1 MIPPSEPAYRDPFAD
16 SAAYEPPPS
25 ITETK
30 PKRKSFL
37 AELPILIIIAL
48 AIAIVLKALLVQ
60 AFWIPSQSMVPTLLV
75 DDRVFVNKLM
85 AFTDLERGD
94 VVVFIS
100 PFIEADTPAEPIGTR
115 ILETIKQTFG
125 ITSTAVPDD
134 LIKRVIGLPGE
145 TIEIRDN
152 HVLVDGT
159 SIDEPYLAENVQ
171 MADMP
176 PRTLR
181 DDELWVM
188 GDNRDFSSD
197 SRRFGP
203 IKVNNVVGR
212 AFVRFW
218 PTDRWGSI

>member
-1 MIPPSEPAYRDPFAD
+1 
-16 SAAYEPPPS
+16 
-25 ITETK
+25 
-30 PKRKSFL
+30 
-37 AELPILIIIAL
+37 
-48 AIAIVLKALLVQ
+48 
-60 AFWIPSQSMVPTLLV
+60 MVPTLLV

-85 AFTDLERGD
+85 AFTDLQRGD
-94 VVVFIS
+94 VVVFVS

-115 ILETIKQTFG
+115 IVETIKQTFG

-159 SIDEPYLAENVQ
+159 SIEEPYLAENVQ

>member
-1 MIPPSEPAYRDPFAD
+1 MFRDPYAD
-16 SAAYEPPPS
+16 GSAYEPP
-25 ITETK
+25 EELADKK

-37 AELPILIIIAL
+37 AELPVLIIIAL
-48 AIAIVLKALLVQ
+48 AIAIILKALLVQ

-100 PFIEADTPAEPIGTR
+100 PFADEGAPAEPVGTR
-115 ILETIKQTFG
+115 ILETLKQTFG

-145 TIEIRDN
+145 TVEILDN
-152 HVLVDGT
+152 HVQVDGVVL
-159 SIDEPYLAENVQ
+159 DEPYLADNVQ
-171 MADMP
+171 MSDMA

-181 DDELWVM
+181 NDELWVM

-203 IKVNNVVGR
+203 IKVNNVIGR

-218 PTDRWGSI
+218 PTDRWGGL

>member
-1 MIPPSEPAYRDPFAD
+1 
-16 SAAYEPPPS
+16 
-25 ITETK
+25 
-30 PKRKSFL
+30 
-37 AELPILIIIAL
+37 
-48 AIAIVLKALLVQ
+48 
-60 AFWIPSQSMVPTLLV
+60 MVPTLLV

-94 VVVFIS
+94 VVVFVS

-115 ILETIKQTFG
+115 IIETIKQTFG

>member
-1 MIPPSEPAYRDPFAD
+1 VSRDPYAD
-16 SAAYEPPPS
+16 GSAYEPP
-25 ITETK
+25 EELADNK

-37 AELPILIIIAL
+37 AELPVLIIIAL
-48 AIAIVLKALLVQ
+48 AIAIILKALLVQ

-85 AFTDLERGD
+85 AFTELERGD

-100 PFIEADTPAEPIGTR
+100 PFADEDAPAEPVGTR
-115 ILETIKQTFG
+115 ILETLKQTFG
-125 ITSTAVPDD
+125 VTSTAVPDD

-145 TIEIRDN
+145 TVEIVDN
-152 HVLVDGT
+152 HVRVDGVAL
-159 SIDEPYLAENVQ
+159 DEPYLADNVQ
-171 MADMP
+171 MSDMA

-203 IKVNNVVGR
+203 IKVNNVIGR

-218 PTDRWGSI
+218 PTDRWGGL